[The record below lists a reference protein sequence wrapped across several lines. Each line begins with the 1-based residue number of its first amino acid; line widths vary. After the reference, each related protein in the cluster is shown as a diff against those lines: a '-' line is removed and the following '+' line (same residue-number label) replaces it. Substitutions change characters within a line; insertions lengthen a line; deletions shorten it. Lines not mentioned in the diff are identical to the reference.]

1 MNYKRFF
8 IITII
13 AVVLCLG
20 GMIYY
25 FEVVNPVEE
34 HHCEPPVE
42 EPKTEKKRIK
52 LDIKVLLPAQDVPMT
67 EYDGDLD
74 EVAAK
79 LKKIDN
85 HFSPKDYH
93 ITVIDN
99 GHADVNHDGKPEATS
114 TIELVRVLDDR
125 IYTDKCYRVRLED
138 GVARRIEY
146 DEAMENFDDSA
157 KTDRKLRAAVEKFE
171 QTDRYRQID
180 ESLIKGAI
188 TEKHR
193 DCYQYSY
200 FTGGLYY
207 LDSVTY
213 TAENGYPKTVK
224 VQEFL
229 SLTDSA
235 N

>member
-8 IITII
+8 AITMI
-13 AVVLCLG
+13 AAVLCLG

-42 EPKTEKKRIK
+42 EPKKEKERVK
-52 LDIKVLLPAQDVPMT
+52 LDIKVLLPAQDVPLR
-67 EYDGDLD
+67 EYDGDLA
-74 EVAAK
+74 EVAAE

-85 HFSPKDYH
+85 HFREKDYH
-93 ITVIDN
+93 ITVIGN
-99 GHADVNHDGKPEATS
+99 GHADVDHDGKPEATS
-114 TIELVRVLDDR
+114 TIELARVLDDR
-125 IYTDKCYRVRLED
+125 IYTDKCYRVYLED
-138 GVARRIEY
+138 GVVRRIEY
-146 DEAMENFDDSA
+146 DEETENFDDTA
-157 KTDRKLRAAVEKFE
+157 ETDRKLRTAVEKFE
-171 QTDRYRQID
+171 QTDRYRGID

-188 TEKHR
+188 MEEHR

-200 FTGGLYY
+200 FTGGFYY

-213 TAENGYPKTVK
+213 TAANGYPKTVK

-229 SLTDSA
+229 SLA
-235 N
+235 E